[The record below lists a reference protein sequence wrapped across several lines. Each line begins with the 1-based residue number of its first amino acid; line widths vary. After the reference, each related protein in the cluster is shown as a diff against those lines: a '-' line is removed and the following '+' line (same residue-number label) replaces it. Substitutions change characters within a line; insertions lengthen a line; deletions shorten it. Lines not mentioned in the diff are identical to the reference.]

1 MGRVMSPGAGTPR
14 RGRHEAPST
23 SSDLPTAHPSLA
35 MPLEPT
41 PEGFEHLS
49 DQVME
54 RQVTIVYGLAVH
66 TPNPSR
72 DRIVAGAEAL
82 GLDAAAVDRAAGILH
97 WRGLIDCGDA
107 QAWRVPSPAATIPS
121 YAANLEA
128 LARDARTRMQE
139 LEQSYRDARALT
151 QGHIETEGERP
162 LFTQHDIGVAT
173 DELMRTA
180 ATEVL
185 CMRATTPRTE
195 ALFAAPLYA
204 HSAKSLNT
212 AGNPLP
218 IRTAYDTGV
227 LDYNGS
233 LDVLRSRMTAGEEV
247 RLISGVPFTVIV
259 GDADI
264 ALVEASQFGESD
276 AMGVLLRAKPLV
288 AAFARLVETYWQ
300 WGSPLPRSGTP
311 SATAGLEERD
321 VVILRLMAAG
331 AADATIARQTGVSVR
346 TIERRMSVIFAFL
359 GASSRFEAGVLAARL
374 ELV

>member
-1 MGRVMSPGAGTPR
+1 MARATTPGAGAPA
-14 RGRHEAPST
+14 RGRHEAPPPPDDGEVAHASQA
-23 SSDLPTAHPSLA
+23 LPLD
-35 MPLEPT
+35 PT

-54 RQVTIVYGLAVH
+54 RQVTIVYGLAVQ

-72 DRIVAGAEAL
+72 DRIIAGAEAM
-82 GLDAAAVDRAAGILH
+82 GLDAAAVERAAGILH
-97 WRGLIDCGDA
+97 WRGLVDCGDP
-107 QAWRVPSPAATIPS
+107 QAWRVPSPAATIPA

-139 LEQSYRDARALT
+139 LEQSYREARAITDGQVESESVRALY
-151 QGHIETEGERP
+151 
-162 LFTQHDIGVAT
+162 TQHDIGVAT

-180 ATEVL
+180 ADGVL

-195 ALFAAPLYA
+195 ALFAAPIYA
-204 HSAKSLNT
+204 HSAKSLGAT
-212 AGNPLP
+212 GNQLP
-218 IRTAYDTGV
+218 IRTAYDTAV
-227 LDYNGS
+227 LDYASS

-276 AMGVLLRAKPLV
+276 AIGLLLRSKVLV
-288 AAFARLVETYWQ
+288 AAFARLVETYWS
-300 WGSPLPRSGTP
+300 WGSPLPRAGAASTTP
-311 SATAGLEERD
+311 GLEERD
-321 VVILRLMAAG
+321 LVILRLMAAG

-346 TIERRMSVIFAFL
+346 TIERRMSSIFTFL

-374 ELV
+374 DLV